1 MEEIHN
7 NLKIELKNIINEL
20 ILNDNFIENI
30 KQNIKSN
37 NRKKKL
43 LKVSKR
49 MNIYIMGITGVGK
62 SCLKN
67 SICNKNLAEEQIG
80 KRGTKERF
88 TYICDCHNFISLTD
102 NLGIELIK
110 NFRIEKIK
118 EDTHKFIMEK

>member
-1 MEEIHN
+1 
-7 NLKIELKNIINEL
+7 
-20 ILNDNFIENI
+20 
-30 KQNIKSN
+30 
-37 NRKKKL
+37 
-43 LKVSKR
+43 

-67 SICNKNLAEEQIG
+67 SICNKNIAKENIG
-80 KRGTKERF
+80 KRGTNERF

>member
-80 KRGTKERF
+80 KRGTNERF